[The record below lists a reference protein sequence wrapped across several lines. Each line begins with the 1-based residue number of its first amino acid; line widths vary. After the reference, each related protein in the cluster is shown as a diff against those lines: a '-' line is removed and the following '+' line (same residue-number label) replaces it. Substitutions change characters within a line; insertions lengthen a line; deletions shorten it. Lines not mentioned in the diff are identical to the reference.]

1 MRLMD
6 TYSMDRVA
14 LGTVMIVEDDPFI
27 GLAVETSLKSAGFNV
42 LANLQNAKD
51 AITSY
56 SIKPSDLVLLDLDL
70 GIGPNGIDVAHALR
84 KLNSNVGIILLT
96 TFVDPRFA
104 DTRNLIPPKGTRYLV
119 KSEISDVSQL
129 IKVLLQTKHSPF
141 IENMTHMNK
150 FNALTDLQ
158 IEVWKAVS
166 EGQSS
171 IEIAE
176 QRGISEK
183 AVEAIISRIY
193 TFLEIKKTK
202 SINPR
207 VVLANSFN
215 KLAGKLR

>member
-1 MRLMD
+1 
-6 TYSMDRVA
+6 
-14 LGTVMIVEDDPFI
+14 
-27 GLAVETSLKSAGFNV
+27 
-42 LANLQNAKD
+42 
-51 AITSY
+51 
-56 SIKPSDLVLLDLDL
+56 
-70 GIGPNGIDVAHALR
+70 
-84 KLNSNVGIILLT
+84 
-96 TFVDPRFA
+96 
-104 DTRNLIPPKGTRYLV
+104 
-119 KSEISDVSQL
+119 
-129 IKVLLQTKHSPF
+129 
-141 IENMTHMNK
+141 MNK